1 LPTKKRRAIVKI
13 TIKKEKTML
22 KEDSPL
28 IIMLEECS
36 AEARARKILNTDIPL
51 AICRDCPNSEW
62 FVESSYLFSR
72 CKSSQQI
79 SYATARDE
87 NEKSV
92 CVEDCDTYLAL
103 FKEKHGFNLSLD
115 VREQRDDL
123 LKEKQKK
130 INEYNAGKKMI
141 YKQERAEAIRKE
153 IKAKY
158 IRRDADGNFEGFKTK
173 VHNGPL
179 DWVKLESEEEVKE
192 QFAFIDKQVKLAI
205 GLLG

>member
-1 LPTKKRRAIVKI
+1 MKMHAKIV
-13 TIKKEKTML
+13 EQAN
-22 KEDSPL
+22 ENPR
-28 IIMLEECS
+28 
-36 AEARARKILNTDIPL
+36 ARAGGKTS
-51 AICRDCPNSEW
+51 AAQTM
-62 FVESSYLFSR
+62 R
-72 CKSSQQI
+72 CARAVVRALI

-103 FKEKHGFNLSLD
+103 FKEKHSFNLSLD

-130 INEYNAGKKMI
+130 IDEYNAGKKLI